1 MKSLRHLILES
12 YNIHKIQCL
21 MKSNPQVN
29 KSEIINKIRAVP
41 YVIIVRTK
49 EDPRL
54 LYRNTDKY
62 EYTLMSIK
70 FLNILAKPSDTV
82 KRIKNIILN
91 GNADLHNIRG
101 VIQFRPLFQT
111 LKKVTNK

>member
-1 MKSLRHLILES
+1 MELRHLLLEN
-12 YNIHKIQCL
+12 YQIFKAHAL
-21 MKSNPQVN
+21 MKSNPEVN

-54 LYRNTDKY
+54 TYRNTENF

-70 FLNILAKPSDTV
+70 FLSIMGKPSDTL
-82 KRIKNIILN
+82 KRIKNIVLD
-91 GNADLHNIRG
+91 GNQDIHNIKG
-101 VIQFRPLFQT
+101 VIQFRPLFNT
-111 LKKVTNK
+111 IKKVKKSW